1 MRARYIVR
9 LAAAAAFI
17 QAIGNQAGKFRGP
30 QNGTREEAIRAA
42 LDQLTAISTGLD
54 TSIYTRSRELDGLV
68 ESTVAQVTNR
78 LDACDADG
86 LRSLGDELSALGR
99 QITTQ
104 LERAADAAGEGRR
117 VRASRVFGL
126 VERRLATL
134 ERMV

>member
-1 MRARYIVR
+1 MM
-9 LAAAAAFI
+9 
-17 QAIGNQAGKFRGP
+17 
-30 QNGTREEAIRAA
+30 
-42 LDQLTAISTGLD
+42 TGLN
-54 TSIYTRSRELDGLV
+54 TSLHLRS
-68 ESTVAQVTNR
+68 NR
-78 LDACDADG
+78 LDAGDADG

-134 ERMV
+134 ERTV